1 MLRTALKVLRYPGRS
16 LETLRQRYFAPGS
29 GHPDP
34 EIRFMNRWI
43 HGDLP
48 RVEIEDLFP
57 GLEAAQYSLVR
68 GFDRT
73 RNMSITLGEVNVLA
87 ALVSHL
93 KCERI
98 LEIGTFDGGTTL
110 NLAANLPEGGEVV
123 TVDLPEEAGK
133 MSLDA
138 SGFRDNRS
146 KKETVGR
153 QFRGRPEAA
162 SIRQVFGDSARV
174 QPEDLGEP
182 FDLVFIDGCHDRVYV
197 ESDSVLAEK
206 VVRPGGTIVWHDY
219 GMIRDVTEVL
229 DAYEQEHPG
238 TLHAVAGTRLVI
250 RKMLES

>member
-1 MLRTALKVLRYPGRS
+1 MLRTALKVLRHPARS
-16 LETLRQRYFAPGS
+16 LEIIRQRYFAPGS

-34 EIRFMNRWI
+34 EVRFMNRWI
-43 HGDLP
+43 YGDLP
-48 RVEIEDLFP
+48 RAEVEDLFP

-123 TVDLPEEAGK
+123 TVDLPEETGE

-138 SGFRDNRS
+138 SGFHDNRS

-153 QFRGRPEAA
+153 QFRDRPEAA
-162 SIRQVFGDSARV
+162 SIRQVFGDSAQV

-206 VVRPGGTIVWHDY
+206 VVRPGGVIVWHDY
-219 GMIRDVTEVL
+219 AMIRDVTEVL
-229 DAYEQEHPG
+229 DAHEQEHPG
-238 TLHAVAGTRLVI
+238 TLHAVAGTRLVV
-250 RKMLES
+250 RKMSEA